1 MSFFFMKMKKVKYF
15 QFFCVKSSKD
25 AYSVIFPNVS
35 YKGKM
40 FHYDDFPK
48 IDYSQEL

>member
-1 MSFFFMKMKKVKYF
+1 MIKFF
-15 QFFCVKSSKD
+15 D
-25 AYSVIFPNVS
+25 IYSVIFPNVS

-48 IDYSQEL
+48 IDYYQEFINK